1 MVSDAVW
8 AFWDFLPT
16 AADLAGLPFE
26 NETDGI
32 SALPALLG
40 QPHQPHEYL
49 YWDYGHVRDEFLQAA
64 RWDNWKGIK
73 NNTSGD
79 IEIYDLAIDPGEE
92 QNLAPTRPDQVKHFQ
107 EILQKAYAPSEQ
119 YPVATK

>member
-1 MVSDAVW
+1 VSDAVW

-16 AADLAGLPFE
+16 AAEIAGLPIE
-26 NETDGI
+26 NKTDGI
-32 SALPALLG
+32 SALPALFG
-40 QPHQPHEYL
+40 QPHQAHEYL

-79 IEIYDLAIDPGEE
+79 MEIYDLATDPSEE
-92 QNLAPTRPDQVKHFQ
+92 QNLVSTRPDLVKHFQ
-107 EILQKAYAPSEQ
+107 EILQKAYTPSEQ